1 MNQMQQMLLDP
12 SQLTSMLQGLTT
24 NPMLSSQLD
33 PNQLGMLMDQDH
45 VSSLANLMTNLSAQ
59 ALYGEPPQ

>member
-1 MNQMQQMLLDP
+1 
-12 SQLTSMLQGLTT
+12 
-24 NPMLSSQLD
+24 
-33 PNQLGMLMDQDH
+33 MLMDQDH